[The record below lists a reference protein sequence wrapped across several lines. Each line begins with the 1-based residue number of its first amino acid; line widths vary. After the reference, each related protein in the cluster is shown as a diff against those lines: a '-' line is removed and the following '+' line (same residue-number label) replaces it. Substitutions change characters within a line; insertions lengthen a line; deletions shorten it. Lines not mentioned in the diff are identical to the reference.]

1 MAFGGHHAR
10 AASDQLQKNLQEDM
24 GDADNLAAGMAGMD
38 VKDPK
43 GDDHSMGSANA
54 AETRLAM
61 LEAQNRQLQAQL
73 NVMAMTTTTLTEQ
86 LAETTAAVC
95 PEQMKH
101 NQIIASPFFTG
112 AIGAM
117 QGPDLDIDTLWWVVQ
132 WGNEYLARFKRDANP
147 GRKQAH
153 ARYKT
158 WTANTRQK
166 QIAGF
171 TASLRGKTGD
181 DSFDQE

>member
-1 MAFGGHHAR
+1 MSFGGHHAKE
-10 AASDQLQKNLQEDM
+10 ASDQLQKKQQEAM
-24 GDADNLAAGMAGMD
+24 AEGDELAAGMAGMD
-38 VKDPK
+38 VKDIEAM
-43 GDDHSMGSANA
+43 SMASSNA
-54 AETRLAM
+54 ENE
-61 LEAQNRQLQAQL
+61 LELLRSQNRQLQGQL
-73 NVMAMTTTTLTEQ
+73 NVMSMTTTTLTEQ
-86 LAETTAAVC
+86 LMETSAAVS

-101 NQIIASPFFTG
+101 NKIIASPFFTS

-117 QGPDLDIDTLWWVVQ
+117 QGPDLDIDTLWWMVQ

-153 ARYKT
+153 ARYKK
-158 WTANTRQK
+158 WTSDTRQK

-171 TASLRGKTGD
+171 TASLRARTGD